1 MFFLNIMNKYI
12 YWILSLIFWGIA
24 FQSHAQA
31 VKGAL
36 IGGVNFT
43 QVDGDEIYGFKRVG
57 ANVGGAAIIPF
68 TDMWSLT
75 VETIFSMEGSRQKGA
90 SGLWND
96 GWLEDSLKV
105 NPYNDSTWFR
115 VNGAYNLH
123 LDYVRVPIVVH
134 YNDRNLSLG
143 AGFQYGRLVRIKEKE
158 QDIYNT
164 TVKAEEAYKN
174 NDLSILADIK
184 YRIYG
189 GLFFN
194 ARYSYSLISIRDRTF
209 YSIVDPGVTLNRKQY
224 NNTITIRLMWVIND
238 RGESLKSQKK
248 DKYSF

>member
-1 MFFLNIMNKYI
+1 MNKYI
-12 YWILSLIFWGIA
+12 YWILSLIFLGIA

-68 TDMWSLT
+68 TDKWSLT
-75 VETIFSMEGSRQKGA
+75 VETIFSMEGSRQKK
-90 SGLWND
+90 LKRND
-96 GWLEDSLKV
+96 GVVDGWIEDTLHI
-105 NPYNDSTWFR
+105 NPYNDSTWFC

-123 LDYVRVPIVVH
+123 LDYVRVPILVH

-143 AGFQYGRLVRIKEKE
+143 AGFQYGRLVRIKEQE
-158 QDIYNT
+158 QGMYNT
-164 TVKAEEAYKN
+164 TAKAEEAYKN

-194 ARYSYSLISIRDRTF
+194 ARYSYSLISIRDREF
-209 YSIVDPGVTLNRKQY
+209 HYSIYNPAETFSRKQY
-224 NNTITIRLMWVIND
+224 HNTITIRLMWVIND

>member
-1 MFFLNIMNKYI
+1 MNKHI
-12 YWILSLIFWGIA
+12 YWILSLIFLGLG

-43 QVDGDEIYGFKRVG
+43 QVNGDAVYGFKRVG

-75 VETIFSMEGSRQKGA
+75 VETIFSMEGSRQKGFA
-90 SGLWND
+90 DGKWYYNND
-96 GWLEDSLKV
+96 TTKQLYPP
-105 NPYNDSTWFR
+105 PYNADSFFI
-115 VNGAYNLH
+115 NKAYNLH

-143 AGFQYGRLVRIKEKE
+143 AGFQYGRLIRIKEQE

-164 TVKAEEAYKN
+164 TAKAEEAYKN
-174 NDLSILADIK
+174 NDFSILADIK

-194 ARYSYSLISIRDRTF
+194 FRYSYSLVSIRDRKF
-209 YSIVDPGVTLNRKQY
+209 YDTEDPTTTLNRGQY
-224 NNTITIRLMWVIND
+224 HNTITVRLMWVIND
-238 RGESLKSQKK
+238 RGESLKSQKQG
-248 DKYSF
+248 KYSF